1 MNPIKKNTP
10 QLISAP
16 AASIRKYL
24 AAGCLVLI
32 STSSFAQSGFD
43 FGIKGFVGTSSLLN
57 SNDQAAGPELDY
69 KNSIKLAGGISGGY
83 NFNKRMGIELNVLYA
98 KQGQGYKGEVSQI
111 TPSGYGIVILSQ
123 AFQSF
128 AYANNMSFT
137 GNYTADMSTTCL
149 KIPLLFRYT
158 GDNTKS
164 VYFSSFIGPQ
174 LDLLSAVDMQVN
186 GKTISPS
193 NYNIKAE
200 DLYKKTTVDAVLGL
214 GVGIN
219 LPSNLVLSAHLR
231 LDYGLGD
238 AENKSETTTAF
249 GVPEKVYSG
258 ARAATNNATGG
269 LLISLNYK
277 LVKKAQPK
285 GKAHS
290 DQKSKK

>member
-1 MNPIKKNTP
+1 MKKTSLQLRNTGV
-10 QLISAP
+10 
-16 AASIRKYL
+16 ASIGKYL
-24 AAGCLVLI
+24 AAGCLLLI

-43 FGIKGFVGTSSLLN
+43 FGLKGFVGTSSLIN

-69 KNSIKLAGGISGGY
+69 KNSVKIAGGISGGY
-83 NFNKRMGIELNVLYA
+83 SFNKHIGVELNVLYA
-98 KQGQGYKGEVSQI
+98 KQGQSYKGEVSQI

-128 AYANNMSFT
+128 AYANNVSFT
-137 GNYTADMSTTCL
+137 GNYTADISTTCL

-158 GDNTKS
+158 GDNTKG

-174 LDLLSAVDMQVN
+174 LDMLNAVNIQVN

-193 NYNIKAE
+193 NYNLKAE
-200 DLYKKTTVDAVLGL
+200 DFYKKTTVDAVLGL

-238 AENKSETTTAF
+238 VENKSETTTAF
-249 GVPEKVYSG
+249 GVSEKVYSS

-277 LVKKAQPK
+277 LVRKAK
-285 GKAHS
+285 GKVKTKTVT
-290 DQKSKK
+290 KSKN